1 MNAWSSE
8 CEEATGTTDQ
18 TGAGWELQTKVLF
31 SEVATESPAH
41 VQQPVYTT
49 AAWWL
54 ETPKK
59 VQVMERLRRSI
70 LCWKWSGWMSCNIVR
85 CYSQFC
91 LHSLGLFLSF
101 GIGGGEGGQECA
113 PVHSE
118 VEVYR
123 SQCWLVTLSLQK
135 WRNSCCVDMGPAHYS
150 FLVLVKKTLW
160 VCVHL

>member
-1 MNAWSSE
+1 MMNAGSSD

-59 VQVMERLRRSI
+59 VQVMGTEEEHSVLKMIRLYVI
-70 LCWKWSGWMSCNIVR
+70 
-85 CYSQFC
+85 
-91 LHSLGLFLSF
+91 
-101 GIGGGEGGQECA
+101 
-113 PVHSE
+113 
-118 VEVYR
+118 
-123 SQCWLVTLSLQK
+123 
-135 WRNSCCVDMGPAHYS
+135 
-150 FLVLVKKTLW
+150 
-160 VCVHL
+160 